1 MIDKQ
6 LTERFWNLIKR
17 IRDLLGNY
25 HLNLRVTGL
34 EPSYTCIE
42 GSIQLIPLIAINLIK
57 IFSTPFILYQWGL
70 HVMTK
75 NESIFLFVCKTFLN
89 TCSPV

>member
-6 LTERFWNLIKR
+6 LTEQFWNLIKR

-42 GSIQLIPLIAINLIK
+42 GSIQLISLIAINSIK
-57 IFSTPFILYQWGL
+57 NIFYSFYFVPVGSTRND
-70 HVMTK
+70 K
-75 NESIFLFVCKTFLN
+75 E
-89 TCSPV
+89 